1 MDKTNAKDVNELQNC
16 YKLESYFIDKTNAN
30 MLTNCEIKQ
39 QMAILSKQNNKMRNW
54 KKINKEL
61 KLNGNE
67 CIIAKKVWGGK

>member
-39 QMAILSKQNNKMRNW
+39 QMAILSKQNNKMRN
-54 KKINKEL
+54 
-61 KLNGNE
+61 
-67 CIIAKKVWGGK
+67 